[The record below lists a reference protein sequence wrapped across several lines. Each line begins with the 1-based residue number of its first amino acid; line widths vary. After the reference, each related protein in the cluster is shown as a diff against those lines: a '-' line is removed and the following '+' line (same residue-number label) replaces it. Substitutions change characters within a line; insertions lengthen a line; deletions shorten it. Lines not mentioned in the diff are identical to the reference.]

1 MFKLSYFGIVGL
13 YNSFLTNREREN
25 PTACMRKIAASVLLK
40 LFINGNEICHT
51 ADAP

>member
-1 MFKLSYFGIVGL
+1 MFKLSYFGIGI
-13 YNSFLTNREREN
+13 YNGFLTNREMGN
-25 PTACMRKIAASVLLK
+25 PTACMMKIASSVLLK